1 MSSRFMPEMPDPE
14 KEKTKCSD
22 FLKNFEDASY
32 EKKYLA
38 LLVWIF
44 WEEKTVLY
52 VVFTARYSKSREE
65 NSKDWV
71 RWC

>member
-1 MSSRFMPEMPDPE
+1 MPEMPDPE

-38 LLVWIF
+38 LLV
-44 WEEKTVLY
+44 
-52 VVFTARYSKSREE
+52 
-65 NSKDWV
+65 
-71 RWC
+71 

>member
-1 MSSRFMPEMPDPE
+1 
-14 KEKTKCSD
+14 
-22 FLKNFEDASY
+22 
-32 EKKYLA
+32 
-38 LLVWIF
+38 LVWIF